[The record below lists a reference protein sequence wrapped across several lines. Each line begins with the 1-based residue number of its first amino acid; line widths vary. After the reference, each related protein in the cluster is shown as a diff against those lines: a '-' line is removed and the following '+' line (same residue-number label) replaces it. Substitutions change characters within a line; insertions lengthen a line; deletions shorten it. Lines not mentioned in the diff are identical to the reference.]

1 MADQVTP
8 EVKDLF
14 GDEFAAPAAPVAE
27 PQGSPNQVQD
37 SDGDGEPVSGV
48 TEQPQTTELVQEI
61 DLGDGGG
68 KQVFKAKS
76 PEEMIAKLTK
86 AQENATRKI
95 REQQFELQRAKRA
108 TPDKTTPTRALKQ
121 LTADDKF
128 ALAQEFAKDPE
139 SALEKL
145 LAAKGLSTTDLNQIV
160 TERSIAQAEQTFLSK
175 HEGVDFLPSP
185 SNAKAMQEFL
195 TKESLPYTAANL
207 EYAFQELS
215 EGGLLDM
222 PSSSNTSSEGEKP
235 NEEERIVVPEH
246 TRRKPMSTGLT
257 SKQASSRQQQEQP
270 TASGLTESEVE
281 QLYRMDSEEGRKFI
295 LRKMREAEQSSG
307 SRK

>member
-27 PQGSPNQVQD
+27 PQGSPNQV
-37 SDGDGEPVSGV
+37 SEEADGEPISGV
-48 TEQPQTTELVQEI
+48 TEPQQTTELVQEI

-76 PEEMIAKLTK
+76 AEEMIAKLTK

-108 TPDKTTPTRALKQ
+108 TPDRTTKLPQARQ
-121 LTADDKF
+121 LTADEKF
-128 ALAQEFAKDPE
+128 ALAQEFAKDPDA
-139 SALEKL
+139 ALDKL
-145 LAAKGLSTTDLNQIV
+145 LEAKGVKIQNL
-160 TERSIAQAEQTFLSK
+160 IARDQRDMIAEAEQTFLSK

-185 SNAKAMQEFL
+185 GNAKAIQDFL
-195 TKESLPYTAANL
+195 QKESLPYTAANL

-222 PSSSNTSSEGEKP
+222 PSSGSTSSEGEKP

-257 SKQASSRQQQEQP
+257 SKQASSRQQVEQP
-270 TASGLTESEVE
+270 TQSGLTESEVE
-281 QLYRMDSEEGRKFI
+281 QLYRMSEEDGRKFI
-295 LRKMREAEQSSG
+295 TRKMRELEEEFR

>member
-8 EVKDLF
+8 EVRDLF

-27 PQGSPNQVQD
+27 PQGSPNQV
-37 SDGDGEPVSGV
+37 SEEVDGEPVSGV
-48 TEQPQTTELVQEI
+48 TEQQPTTELVQEI

-76 PEEMIAKLTK
+76 AEEMIAKLTK

-95 REQQFELQRAKRA
+95 REQQFEIQRAKRA
-108 TPDKTTPTRALKQ
+108 TPDKTTPTRAPKQ
-121 LTADDKF
+121 LTADEKF
-128 ALAQEFAKDPE
+128 ALAQEFAKDPD
-139 SALEKL
+139 AAFDKM
-145 LAAKGLSTTDLNQIV
+145 LAAKGLTANDLYETV
-160 TERSIAQAEQTFLSK
+160 SERAIAKADMAFLSK
-175 HEGVDFLPSP
+175 HEGVDFVPSQA
-185 SNAKAMQEFL
+185 NAQAMHKFL
-195 TKESLPYTAANL
+195 QDENLPYTAANL

-222 PSSSNTSSEGEKP
+222 PSSSSTSSEGEKP

-257 SKQASSRQQQEQP
+257 QKQGSSRPQAETP